1 MQCTVHHCG
10 MNATRASRWISR
22 RTCGLTTPKAVAKAQ
37 GNRVK
42 LAIIP
47 SAGAFTLRQPMEG
60 SAHQFLISVLLQ
72 RSPRQVF
79 LISVPLRR
87 SLRQVFLI
95 SVPLQRSPRQVFL
108 ISVPL
113 QRSLRQVFLVSV
125 PLQRSPRQVFLISV
139 PLRRS
144 PRQVFLISVPQWR
157 SLELIEH
164 RAVCLSQATQ
174 ERANFVVRR
183 LRDRGVAKAVIRVRR
198 CIKESTIDLRAKH
211 AASV

>member
-10 MNATRASRWISR
+10 RNATRASRWTPKRI
-22 RTCGLTTPKAVAKAQ
+22 CGLTTPKAAAKAQ

-47 SAGAFTLRQPMEG
+47 SAGAFNLRQPMEG
-60 SAHQFLISVLLQ
+60 SARQFLISVLLQ

-87 SLRQVFLI
+87 SL
-95 SVPLQRSPRQVFL
+95 
-108 ISVPL
+108 
-113 QRSLRQVFLVSV
+113 
-125 PLQRSPRQVFLISV
+125 
-139 PLRRS
+139 
-144 PRQVFLISVPQWR
+144 
-157 SLELIEH
+157 ELIER
-164 RAVCLSQATQ
+164 RAVYLSRATQ
-174 ERANFVVRR
+174 ERADFVVRR

>member
-1 MQCTVHHCG
+1 MSTI
-10 MNATRASRWISR
+10 RASRWISR
-22 RTCGLTTPKAVAKAQ
+22 RTCGLTTPKAVAKAH

-47 SAGAFTLRQPMEG
+47 SAGAFNLRQPMEG

-95 SVPLQRSPRQVFL
+95 SVPLRRSPRQVFL

-113 QRSLRQVFLVSV
+113 QRS
-125 PLQRSPRQVFLISV
+125 PG
-139 PLRRS
+139 
-144 PRQVFLISVPQWR
+144 QVFLISVPQRR
-157 SLELIEH
+157 SLELIER
-164 RAVCLSQATQ
+164 RAVYLSRATQ
-174 ERANFVVRR
+174 ERADFVVRR
-183 LRDRGVAKAVIRVRR
+183 LGDRGVAKAVIRVRR